1 MKIEQIYTGCLSQ
14 GAYYIESNGEA
25 AIIDPLREVAPYIE
39 KAKKNNASIKYI
51 FETHFHADFVSGH
64 VTLAKETGATIVYGP
79 QATTGFDALI
89 AKDQQEF
96 KIGAISLT
104 VLHTP
109 GHTME
114 STTYLL
120 RDENEK
126 DIAIFSGDT
135 LFLGDVGRPDLAQ
148 KAADFTQED
157 LAGILYESLRKKI
170 MPLADDVLVYP
181 AHGAGSACGKN
192 LSKETVGTLG
202 EQKKT
207 NYALRAD
214 MTKEEFIKEVTD
226 GLLPP
231 PQYFPLNVKM
241 NKEGY
246 EDIQTVLESGT
257 KPLSAEA
264 FEVAANETAAIVLDV
279 RHQDDFA
286 KGHIP
291 QSIFIGIDG
300 GFAPWVGAMVG
311 NVAQPIL
318 LVTPEG
324 REEETVTRLARVGFD
339 NTLGF
344 LKGGIEAWKNADKQ
358 VDVVEGIDADE
369 LKNIIEKNKIEIFDV
384 RKPGEYL
391 SEHITEA
398 HNTPLDFINDH
409 MSEFPSNKPFYI
421 HCAGGYRS
429 MIAASI
435 LKSRGIHN
443 LIDVKG
449 GFGKIKESGIEISD
463 YVCPSTL

>member
-1 MKIEQIYTGCLSQ
+1 MIIEQIYTGCLSQ

-25 AIIDPLREVAPYIE
+25 AIIDPLREVSPYIE
-39 KAKKNNASIKYI
+39 KAKNNKATIKYI

-79 QATTGFDALI
+79 MAKTGFESMI
-89 AKDQQEF
+89 ASDQQEF
-96 KIGAISLT
+96 KIGALTLT

-120 RDENEK
+120 SDVSKK

-148 KAADFTQED
+148 KSADMTQED
-157 LAGILYESLRKKI
+157 LAGILFDSLRKKI
-170 MPLADDVLVYP
+170 MPLADDLLVYP

-202 EQKKT
+202 DQKKT

-246 EDIQTVLESGT
+246 EDIDTVIKTGT
-257 KPLSAEA
+257 RPLSPQA
-264 FEVAANETAAIVLDV
+264 FEVAANETGAIVLDV
-279 RHQDDFA
+279 RHQNDFA

-300 GFAPWVGAMVG
+300 GFAPWVGAMIGDVK
-311 NVAQPIL
+311 QPIL

-339 NTLGF
+339 NTLGY
-344 LKGGIEAWKNADKQ
+344 LNGGISSWKKNGKTIDT
-358 VDVVEGIDADE
+358 VEGIDVESFKPLAE
-369 LKNIIEKNKIEIFDV
+369 NSTIFDV

-391 SEHITEA
+391 SEHLVNA
-398 HNTPLDFINDH
+398 NSMPLDFLNNH
-409 MSEFPSNKPFYI
+409 MSEFPSKGNFYI

-443 LIDVKG
+443 LIDVRG
-449 GFGKIKESGIEISD
+449 GFSAIKEGGMKVSD

>member
-1 MKIEQIYTGCLSQ
+1 MIIEQIYTGCLSQ

-25 AIIDPLREVAPYIE
+25 AIIDPLREVSPYIE
-39 KAKKNNASIKYI
+39 KAKNNKATIKYI

-79 QATTGFDALI
+79 MAKTGFESMI
-89 AKDQQEF
+89 ASDQQEF
-96 KIGAISLT
+96 KIGALTLT

-120 RDENEK
+120 SDVSKK

-148 KAADFTQED
+148 KSADMTQED
-157 LAGILYESLRKKI
+157 LAGILFDSLRKKI
-170 MPLADDVLVYP
+170 MPLADDLLVYP

-202 EQKKT
+202 DQKKT

-246 EDIQTVLESGT
+246 EDIDTVIKTGT
-257 KPLSAEA
+257 RPLSPQA
-264 FEVAANETAAIVLDV
+264 FEVAANETGAIVLDV
-279 RHQDDFA
+279 RHQNDFA

-300 GFAPWVGAMVG
+300 GFAPWVGAMIGDVK
-311 NVAQPIL
+311 QPIL

-339 NTLGF
+339 NTLGY
-344 LKGGIEAWKNADKQ
+344 LNGGISSWKKNGKTIDT
-358 VDVVEGIDADE
+358 VEGIDVESFKPLAE
-369 LKNIIEKNKIEIFDV
+369 NSTIFDV

-391 SEHITEA
+391 SEHLVNA
-398 HNTPLDFINDH
+398 NSTPLDFLNNY
-409 MSEFPSNKPFYI
+409 MSEFPSKGNFYI

-443 LIDVKG
+443 LIDVRG
-449 GFGKIKESGIEISD
+449 GFSAIKEGGMKVSD

>member
-1 MKIEQIYTGCLSQ
+1 MIIEQIYTGCLSQ

-25 AIIDPLREVAPYIE
+25 AIIDPLREVSPYIE
-39 KAKKNNASIKYI
+39 KAKNNKATIKYI

-79 QATTGFDALI
+79 MAKTGFESMI
-89 AKDQQEF
+89 ASDQQEF
-96 KIGAISLT
+96 KIGALTLT

-120 RDENEK
+120 SDVSKK

-148 KAADFTQED
+148 KSADMTQED
-157 LAGILYESLRKKI
+157 LAGILFDSLRKKI
-170 MPLADDVLVYP
+170 MPLADDLLVYP

-202 EQKKT
+202 DQKKT

-246 EDIQTVLESGT
+246 EDIDTVIKTGT
-257 KPLSAEA
+257 RPLSPQA
-264 FEVAANETAAIVLDV
+264 FEVAANETGAIVLDV
-279 RHQDDFA
+279 RHQNDFA

-300 GFAPWVGAMVG
+300 GFAPWVGAMIGDVK
-311 NVAQPIL
+311 QPIL

-339 NTLGF
+339 NTLGY
-344 LKGGIEAWKNADKQ
+344 LNGGISSWKKNGKTIDT
-358 VDVVEGIDADE
+358 VEGIDVESFKPLAE
-369 LKNIIEKNKIEIFDV
+369 NSTIFDV

-391 SEHITEA
+391 SEHLVNA
-398 HNTPLDFINDH
+398 NSTPLDFLNNH
-409 MSEFPSNKPFYI
+409 MSEFPSKGNFYI

-449 GFGKIKESGIEISD
+449 GFKAIKEAKIIVSD